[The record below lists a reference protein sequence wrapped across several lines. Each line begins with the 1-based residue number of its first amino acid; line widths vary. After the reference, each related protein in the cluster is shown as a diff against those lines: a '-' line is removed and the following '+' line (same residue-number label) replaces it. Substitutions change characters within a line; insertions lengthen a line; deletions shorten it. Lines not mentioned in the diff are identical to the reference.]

1 MNTWNRWH
9 SLWTMCRDNP
19 SEGRLQEAHLDA
31 TTILQELSGPAPQPN
46 EFWGVWAAEPPSP
59 RVEAELIDGTWRLSG
74 TKPWCSGAGRCTHAL
89 ITATAQDGKK
99 LFAAGL
105 EGTKVTGDWGHPGMR
120 DTLTYSVE
128 FNHHPAT
135 LIGTHADYLHRPGF
149 WDGGIGVAACW
160 LGSAAGLID
169 YVDKKYHLQR
179 AQIQAQISGGLWMLR
194 GCAAE
199 VDENRDFE
207 AARVRALIARE
218 QADAICQ
225 EILRLTKRC
234 LGAGPL
240 VNDPELLQRIN
251 DVEIYTRQSHG
262 DRDLEWLGELL

>member
-1 MNTWNRWH
+1 
-9 SLWTMCRDNP
+9 MCRANP

-31 TTILQELSGPAPQPN
+31 TIILRELGAPAPKDG
-46 EFWGVWAAEPPSP
+46 EFWGVWAAEPPTP
-59 RVEAELIDGTWRLSG
+59 RVEAQLIDDTWQLTGS
-74 TKPWCSGAGRCTHAL
+74 KPWCSGAGRCTHAL
-89 ITATAQDGKK
+89 VTATAEDGKK
-99 LFAAGL
+99 MFAVDL
-105 EGTKVTGDWGHPGMR
+105 SGTNVTGDWGHPGMR

-128 FNHHPAT
+128 FDKHPAT
-135 LIGTHADYLHRPGF
+135 LVGTHEDYLHRPGF

-169 YVDKKYHLQR
+169 FVPDKYALQR
-179 AQIQAQISGGLWMLR
+179 AQIQAQITSGLWLLR

-199 VDENRDFE
+199 VDEDRSFE
-207 AARVRALIARE
+207 AARIRALIARDR
-218 QADAICQ
+218 ADAIAQ

-240 VNDPELLQRIN
+240 VNNPELLQRIE

-262 DRDLEWLGELL
+262 DRDLEWLGEHL